1 MSFIMRLWRRKTRFS
16 SEIQIATL
24 VMSFFRVSKPSWED
38 ALLLCSRPGGFTLD
52 GDTKTAPPGRPH
64 GKHMSVT
71 LSVGHTKLHSK
82 RADDR
87 LQGLSITNSWRR
99 EIMVRPLDTE
109 FSQPRCRKP
118 ASLP

>member
-1 MSFIMRLWRRKTRFS
+1 
-16 SEIQIATL
+16 
-24 VMSFFRVSKPSWED
+24 
-38 ALLLCSRPGGFTLD
+38 
-52 GDTKTAPPGRPH
+52 
-64 GKHMSVT
+64 MSVT
-71 LSVGHTKLHSK
+71 LSVGHTTLHSK
-82 RADDR
+82 WSDDR